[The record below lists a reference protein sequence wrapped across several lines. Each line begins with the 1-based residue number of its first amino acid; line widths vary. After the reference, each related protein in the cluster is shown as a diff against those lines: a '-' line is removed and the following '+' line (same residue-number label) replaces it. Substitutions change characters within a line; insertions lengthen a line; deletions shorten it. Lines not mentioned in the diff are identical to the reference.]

1 MRERLWIQIAAS
13 FLLFVVV
20 GTVGLIYVLDAAFQ
34 RLSHT
39 EFVALAQANA
49 DFIRSENLAR
59 TERLALDLSQMLG
72 VEVRFDRRDAPDK
85 AHEAVTIALEPG
97 ADLTLIRER
106 PTLRELLLRP
116 ITLSALAAFWALWF
130 ALAWAVVRPYQRAQ
144 RFALLGSVATSMAHQ
159 IRNPIAAIRL
169 HAQLLQK
176 AQPEGAGII
185 VDEAARIEDLVNQWM
200 FLARP
205 EPPRK
210 TEVVLAELLHQSVRL
225 AAPAAEHA
233 GIEIVLDAVRDQ
245 RLQADARRLIQVFH
259 NIIFNAIQ
267 AMPDGG
273 KLTITARPG
282 AISFADTGPGF
293 SPAALT
299 RWAEMLFSEKEG
311 GMGIGLNV
319 AQRIVRAHGGR
330 LSVANQPAGG
340 AVVRIEL

>member
-1 MRERLWIQIAAS
+1 MRERLWVQIAAS

-20 GTVGLIYVLDAAFQ
+20 GTVGLIFLLDTAYQ
-34 RLSHT
+34 RLSYG
-39 EFVALAQANA
+39 EFVALARANA
-49 DFIRSENLAR
+49 DFIHSEHLAC
-59 TERLALDLSQMLG
+59 TERLAVDLSQMLG
-72 VEVRFDRRDAPDK
+72 VEVRFGRVETPDK
-85 AHEAVTIALEPG
+85 AHEAVTIPIDADE
-97 ADLTLIRER
+97 DLTLIRER
-106 PTLRELLLRP
+106 PTLRELVLRP
-116 ITLSALAAFWALWF
+116 ITLAALTAFWALWF
-130 ALAWAVVRPYQRAQ
+130 ALAWAVVRPYLRAQ
-144 RFALLGSVATSMAHQ
+144 RLALLGGVATSLAHE

-185 VDEAARIEDLVNQWM
+185 VDEATRIEDLVNQWM

-210 TEVVLAELLHQSVRL
+210 STVLMADLLNQSVRL

-233 GIEIVLDAVRDQ
+233 GVKIVLDADRDQ
-245 RLQADARRLIQVFH
+245 RLDADPRRLSQVFH

-273 KLTITARPG
+273 NLTITARNG

-293 SPAALT
+293 SPTALT
-299 RWAEMLFSEKEG
+299 RWAEMLYSEKEG

>member
-20 GTVGLIYVLDAAFQ
+20 GTIGLICLLDAAFQ
-34 RLSHT
+34 RLSYA
-39 EFVALAQANA
+39 EFVALARANA
-49 DFIRSENLAR
+49 DFIRSEHLAR
-59 TERLALDLSQMLG
+59 TERLAYDLSQLLG
-72 VEVRFDRRDAPDK
+72 VEVRFDRRGAPDRS
-85 AHEAVTIALEPG
+85 HEAVTMAIEPG
-97 ADLTLIRER
+97 ADLTLIRAR
-106 PTLRELLLRP
+106 PTLRESLLRP
-116 ITLSALAAFWALWF
+116 ITLAALAAFWALWF
-130 ALAWAVVRPYQRAQ
+130 ALAWAVVRPYLRAQ
-144 RFALLGSVATSMAHQ
+144 RFALLGGVATCLAHQ

-169 HAQLLQK
+169 HGQLLQK
-176 AQPEGAGII
+176 SQPEGAGII

-210 TEVVLAELLHQSVRL
+210 SDVVLADLLNQSVRL

-233 GIEIVLDAVRDQ
+233 GVGIVLDADREQ
-245 RLQADARRLIQVFH
+245 RLEADARRLSQVFH

-267 AMPDGG
+267 AMPGGG
-273 KLTITARPG
+273 KLTITARDG
-282 AISFADTGPGF
+282 AITFADTGPGF

-299 RWAEMLFSEKEG
+299 RWAEMLYSEKEG

-319 AQRIVRAHGGR
+319 AQQIIRAHGGR

-340 AVVRIEL
+340 AIVRIEL

>member
-20 GTVGLIYVLDAAFQ
+20 GTIGLIYLLDTAYQ
-34 RLSHT
+34 RLSYA
-39 EFVALAQANA
+39 EFVALARANA
-49 DFIRSENLAR
+49 DFIHSEDLAR
-59 TERLALDLSQMLG
+59 TDRLAFDLSQMLG
-72 VEVRFDRRDAPDK
+72 VEVRFNRPVTPDAS
-85 AHEAVTIALEPG
+85 HEAVTIRIDPG
-97 ADLTLIRER
+97 TELTLVRNK

-116 ITLSALAAFWALWF
+116 VTVAALAAFWTLWF
-130 ALAWAVVRPYQRAQ
+130 ALAWAVVRPYVRAQ
-144 RFALLGSVATSMAHQ
+144 RFALLGGMATSLAHQ

-210 TEVVLAELLHQSVRL
+210 SPVVMADLLNQSVRL

-233 GIEIVLDAVRDQ
+233 RVEIIVDADRDQ
-245 RLQADARRLIQVFH
+245 RLEADARRLIQVFH

-273 KLTITARPG
+273 RLTITARNG

-293 SPAALT
+293 SSTALT
-299 RWAEMLFSEKEG
+299 RWAEMLYSEKEG

-330 LSVANQPAGG
+330 LSVANQTTGG
-340 AVVRIEL
+340 ALVRIEI

>member
-1 MRERLWIQIAAS
+1 MRERLWIQIAVS

-20 GTVGLIYVLDAAFQ
+20 GTIGLIYVLDSAFQ
-34 RLSHT
+34 RLSYA

-49 DFIRSENLAR
+49 DFIRSEHLAR
-59 TERLALDLSQMLG
+59 TERLAFDLTQMLG
-72 VEVRFDRRDAPDK
+72 VEVRFDRKDAPDGS
-85 AHEAVTIALEPG
+85 HEAVTIAIEPG

-116 ITLSALAAFWALWF
+116 ITLAALAAFWALWF
-130 ALAWAVVRPYQRAQ
+130 ALAWAVVRPYLRAQ
-144 RFALLGSVATSMAHQ
+144 RFAVLGGVAASLAHQ

-169 HAQLLQK
+169 HAQLLEKTQS
-176 AQPEGAGII
+176 EGAGII

-210 TEVVLAELLHQSVRL
+210 SEVVLAELLNQSVRL

-233 GIEIVLDAVRDQ
+233 GVEIVLDAVRDQ
-245 RLQADARRLIQVFH
+245 RLQADARRLSQVFN

-273 KLTITARPG
+273 KLTIIARNG
-282 AISFADTGPGF
+282 TISFADTGPGF

-299 RWAEMLFSEKEG
+299 RWAEMLYSEKEG

-319 AQRIVRAHGGR
+319 AQSIILAHSGR

-340 AVVRIEL
+340 AIVRIEL

>member
-20 GTVGLIYVLDAAFQ
+20 GTVGLIYVLDAAYQ
-34 RLSHT
+34 RLSYA
-39 EFVALAQANA
+39 EFVALGRANA
-49 DFIRSENLAR
+49 DFIRSEHLAR
-59 TERLALDLSQMLG
+59 TERLAFDLSQMLG
-72 VEVRFDRRDAPDK
+72 VEVRFDQRDTPDRS
-85 AHEAVTIALEPG
+85 HEAITIPIEPG

-106 PTLRELLLRP
+106 PTLRELVLRP
-116 ITLSALAAFWALWF
+116 ITLTALAAFWALWF
-130 ALAWAVVRPYQRAQ
+130 ALAWAVVRPYLRAQ
-144 RFALLGSVATSMAHQ
+144 RFAVLGGVATSLAHQ

-210 TEVVLAELLHQSVRL
+210 TPVIMADLLNQSVRL
-225 AAPAAEHA
+225 ATPAAEHA
-233 GIEIVLDAVRDQ
+233 GVEVVLDADRDQ
-245 RLQADARRLIQVFH
+245 RLEADARRLSQVFH

-273 KLTITARPG
+273 KLTITARGG

-293 SPAALT
+293 SPTALT
-299 RWAEMLFSEKEG
+299 RWAEMLYSEKEG

-319 AQRIVRAHGGR
+319 AQRIIRAHGGR
-330 LSVANQPAGG
+330 LSVANQSAGG
-340 AVVRIEL
+340 AIVRIEI

>member
-20 GTVGLIYVLDAAFQ
+20 GTIGLIYLLDTAFQ
-34 RLSHT
+34 RLSYA

-49 DFIRSENLAR
+49 DFIRSEHLAR
-59 TERLALDLSQMLG
+59 TERLAFDLSQMLG
-72 VEVRFDRRDAPDK
+72 VEVRFDKRGATDNSR
-85 AHEAVTIALEPG
+85 EAVTIPIEPE
-97 ADLTLIRER
+97 ADLTLIREK
-106 PTLRELLLRP
+106 PTLRQLLLRP
-116 ITLSALAAFWALWF
+116 ITLAALAAFWTLWF
-130 ALAWAVVRPYQRAQ
+130 ALAWAVVRPYLRAQ
-144 RFALLGSVATSMAHQ
+144 RLALLGGVATSLAHQ

-169 HAQLLQK
+169 HGQLLQK

-210 TEVVLAELLHQSVRL
+210 TDVVLADLLGQSARL

-233 GIEIVLDAVRDQ
+233 GVEIVVDAPRDQ

-259 NIIFNAIQ
+259 NVIFNAIQ
-267 AMPDGG
+267 AMPTGG
-273 KLTITARPG
+273 KLTITAREG
-282 AISFADTGPGF
+282 TISFADTGPGF
-293 SPAALT
+293 SPTALS
-299 RWAEMLFSEKEG
+299 RWAEMLYSEKEG

-319 AQRIVRAHGGR
+319 AQRIIRAHGGR

-340 AVVRIEL
+340 AIVRVEL

>member
-1 MRERLWIQIAAS
+1 
-13 FLLFVVV
+13 
-20 GTVGLIYVLDAAFQ
+20 
-34 RLSHT
+34 
-39 EFVALAQANA
+39 VALARANA
-49 DFIRSENLAR
+49 DFIRSEHLAR
-59 TERLALDLSQMLG
+59 TERLAFDLSQILG
-72 VEVRFDRRDAPDK
+72 VEVRFDRLDAPDK
-85 AHEAVTIALEPG
+85 SHEAVTIPIEPG
-97 ADLTLIRER
+97 ADLTLLRAR

-116 ITLSALAAFWALWF
+116 ITVAALAAFWGLWF
-130 ALAWAVVRPYQRAQ
+130 ALAWAVVRPYLRAQ
-144 RFALLGSVATSMAHQ
+144 RFALLGGVATCMAHQ

-185 VDEAARIEDLVNQWM
+185 VNEAARIEDLVNQWM

-210 TEVVLAELLHQSVRL
+210 SDVVLAALLKQSVQL

-233 GIEIVLDAVRDQ
+233 GVEMVLDADWDQ
-245 RLQADARRLIQVFH
+245 RLEADARRLSQVFH

-267 AMPDGG
+267 AMPNGG
-273 KLTITARPG
+273 KLAITARDG
-282 AISFADTGPGF
+282 VITFVDTGPGF
-293 SPAALT
+293 SPAALA

-319 AQRIVRAHGGR
+319 AEQIVRAHGGR
-330 LSVANQPAGG
+330 LSVSNQPAGG

>member
-1 MRERLWIQIAAS
+1 MRERLWIQIATS

-20 GTVGLIYVLDAAFQ
+20 GTIGLIYVLDAAFQ
-34 RLSHT
+34 RLSYS
-39 EFVALAQANA
+39 EFVALAKANA
-49 DFIRSENLAR
+49 DFIRSEHLAC
-59 TERLALDLSQMLG
+59 TPRLALDLSQMLG
-72 VEVRFDRRDAPDK
+72 VEVRFDRRDAPDG
-85 AHEAVTIALEPG
+85 AHEAVTMSIEPG
-97 ADLTLIRER
+97 SDLTLVRER

-116 ITLSALAAFWALWF
+116 ITVATLAAFWALWF
-130 ALAWAVVRPYQRAQ
+130 ALAWAVVRPYLRAQ
-144 RFALLGSVATSMAHQ
+144 RFALLGGVATSLAHQ

-176 AQPEGAGII
+176 SQPDGAGII

-210 TEVVLAELLHQSVRL
+210 SEVVLAELLGQSVRL

-233 GIEIVLDAVRDQ
+233 GVEIILDADRD
-245 RLQADARRLIQVFH
+245 RRIEADSRRLSQVFH

-267 AMPDGG
+267 AMPNGG
-273 KLTITARPG
+273 KLTISARDG
-282 AISFADTGPGF
+282 SISFADTGPGF
-293 SPAALT
+293 SATALT
-299 RWAEMLFSEKEG
+299 RWAQMLYSEKEG

-319 AQRIVRAHGGR
+319 AQSVIRAHGGR

>member
-20 GTVGLIYVLDAAFQ
+20 GTIGLIYVLDTAFQ
-34 RLSHT
+34 RLSHG

-49 DFIRSENLAR
+49 DFIRSEHLAR
-59 TERLALDLSQMLG
+59 TQRLAFDLSQMLG
-72 VEVRFDRRDAPDK
+72 VEVRFDRPEAPD
-85 AHEAVTIALEPG
+85 ASHESVTMAIEPG
-97 ADLTLIRER
+97 ADLTLIRAK
-106 PTLRELLLRP
+106 PTLRELLLRT
-116 ITLSALAAFWALWF
+116 ITLASLGAFWALWF
-130 ALAWAVVRPYQRAQ
+130 ALAWAVVRPYLRAQ
-144 RFALLGSVATSMAHQ
+144 RFALLGGVATSLAHQ

-169 HAQLLQK
+169 HGQLLEK

-185 VDEAARIEDLVNQWM
+185 VDEAAKIEDLVNQWM

-210 TEVVLAELLHQSVRL
+210 TDVAVAELLNQSVRL

-233 GIEIVLDAVRDQ
+233 GVQIVLDAPRDQ
-245 RLQADARRLIQVFH
+245 CLQADARRLSQVFH

-267 AMPDGG
+267 AMPAGG
-273 KLTITARPG
+273 TLTITARPG
-282 AISFADTGPGF
+282 TITFADTGPGF
-293 SPAALT
+293 SPTALA
-299 RWAEMLFSEKEG
+299 RWAEMLYSEKEG

-319 AQRIVRAHGGR
+319 AQSVIRAHGGR

-340 AVVRIEL
+340 AIVRIEL

>member
-13 FLLFVVV
+13 FLLFVLV
-20 GTVGLIYVLDAAFQ
+20 GTIGLICLLDAAYQ
-34 RLSHT
+34 RLSYA
-39 EFVALAQANA
+39 EFVALARANA
-49 DFIRSENLAR
+49 DFIRSEHLAR
-59 TERLALDLSQMLG
+59 TDRLAFDLSQILG
-72 VEVRFDRRDAPDK
+72 VEVRFDRRDAPDNS
-85 AHEAVTIALEPG
+85 HEAVTIPIEPG
-97 ADLTLIRER
+97 ADLTLLRAR

-116 ITLSALAAFWALWF
+116 ITVAALAAFWALWF
-130 ALAWAVVRPYQRAQ
+130 ALAWAVVRPYLRAQ
-144 RFALLGSVATSMAHQ
+144 RFALLGGAATCMAHQ

-176 AQPEGAGII
+176 SQPEGAAII

-210 TEVVLAELLHQSVRL
+210 SDVVLAALLKQSVQL

-233 GIEIVLDAVRDQ
+233 GVEIVLDADWDQ
-245 RLQADARRLIQVFH
+245 RLQADSRRLSQVFH

-267 AMPDGG
+267 AMPNGG
-273 KLTITARPG
+273 RLAITARDG
-282 AISFADTGPGF
+282 AITFADTGPGF
-293 SPAALT
+293 STAALA

-319 AQRIVRAHGGR
+319 AEQIVRAHGGR
-330 LSVANQPAGG
+330 LSVSNQPAGG
-340 AVVRIEL
+340 AVVRVEL